1 VEVLRLLLEAF
12 LVALEREVELFGFE
26 SALAVLDLFSLPARR
41 DAEVARLI
49 EASQAEVDFRLFAA
63 PLVLLAPVAEV
74 RRWVGAVRPEVDFL
88 RPAEPFVFERVES
101 PEAAPSKAPDT
112 APVKAPVTARLKN
125 PPVLLASRL
134 PVPTGRCPPFVDFD
148 FFLAMCVSCSQ

>member
-12 LVALEREVELFGFE
+12 LVGLEREVELFG
-26 SALAVLDLFSLPARR
+26 SVLDLFDLLPARP
-41 DAEVARLI
+41 DADVARLI
-49 EASQAEVDFRLFAA
+49 EALRAEVDFRLFAA
-63 PLVLLAPVAEV
+63 PLVLLARVAEV
-74 RRWVGAVRPEVDFL
+74 LRWVGAVRPEVDFL